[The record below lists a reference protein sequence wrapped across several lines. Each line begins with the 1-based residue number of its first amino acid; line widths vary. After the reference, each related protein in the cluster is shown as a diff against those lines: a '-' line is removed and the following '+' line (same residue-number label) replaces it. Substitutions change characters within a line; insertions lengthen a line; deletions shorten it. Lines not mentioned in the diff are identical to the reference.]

1 MCINVVPFRERHLKV
16 LLFIAVAYLSINMG
30 NIWLKQVFFG
40 GASGVKGHNA
50 EIAPQLYYCG
60 RTFILVVLM
69 HWLGRW
75 CGRSARGVGTR
86 WVLVG
91 GVDYRM
97 GGGIDDE

>member
-1 MCINVVPFRERHLKV
+1 M

-60 RTFILVVLM
+60 RGFHFGGADAL
-69 HWLGRW
+69 
-75 CGRSARGVGTR
+75 VGT
-86 WVLVG
+86 G
-91 GVDYRM
+91 GVAEVQE
-97 GGGIDDE
+97 G